1 MAGHDGQ
8 LEPIDAAPV
17 TDDLTVQKE
26 LSERAGQLGQQHR
39 AAAITPFGDAH
50 QVFWDE
56 GSSRLLHVLGVT
68 SPTTGDNAPGR
79 MRAVRAYCDAIE
91 GREAGDIEPG
101 S

>member
-17 TDDLTVQKE
+17 TDDLTVQQE

-39 AAAITPFGDAH
+39 AAAITPFGDAC
-50 QVFWDE
+50 QVFWDD
-56 GSSRLLHVLGVT
+56 GSARLLHVLGVT